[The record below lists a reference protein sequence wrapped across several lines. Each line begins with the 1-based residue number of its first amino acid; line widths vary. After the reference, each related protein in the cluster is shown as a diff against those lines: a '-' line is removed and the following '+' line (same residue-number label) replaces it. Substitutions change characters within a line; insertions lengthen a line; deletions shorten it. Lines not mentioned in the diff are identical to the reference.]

1 MNSASYP
8 SSPFGYYR
16 GVGSDGPF
24 WKGQGSDMGP
34 KLQGLGVFS
43 QGQGKPG
50 GGSDW
55 DPSIG
60 YLFLLVIAEMV
71 VFGLISRA
79 LR

>member
-1 MNSASYP
+1 MGYASYP
-8 SSPFGYYR
+8 NPAFGYFR
-16 GVGSDGPF
+16 GVSEGPL

-43 QGQGKPG
+43 QGQGPASAG
-50 GGSDW
+50 GW
-55 DPSIG
+55 DPTIG
-60 YLFLLVIAEMV
+60 YLFLLIIGEMV

>member
-1 MNSASYP
+1 
-8 SSPFGYYR
+8 
-16 GVGSDGPF
+16 
-24 WKGQGSDMGP
+24 MGP

-43 QGQGKPG
+43 QGQGPAN
-50 GGSDW
+50 GSSW
-55 DPSIG
+55 DPSIA

>member
-1 MNSASYP
+1 
-8 SSPFGYYR
+8 
-16 GVGSDGPF
+16 
-24 WKGQGSDMGP
+24 MGP

-60 YLFLLVIAEMV
+60 YLFLLVIGEMII
-71 VFGLISRA
+71 FGLISRA